1 MVSPAYTG
9 EVETEVMNPVMPASA
24 LVVGYSDQLPNEL
37 RAYRLTG
44 NASGG
49 AVLLTRHG
57 ATYSADASDVS
68 AYPQLLESM
77 VSSVL
82 KNIPARLQAR
92 AEVGLIRRWNRDWG
106 VEAADLEAGVG
117 RESLDAVEHQV
128 GTVPQSPDRGAL
140 STCP

>member
-1 MVSPAYTG
+1 M
-9 EVETEVMNPVMPASA
+9 MPASA
-24 LVVGYSDQLPNEL
+24 LVVGYSDQIPNEL
-37 RAYRLTG
+37 RAYRLIG
-44 NASGG
+44 SASGG

-117 RESLDAVEHQV
+117 RGSRDAVAHEV
-128 GTVPQSPDRGAL
+128 GTVRAPQSPDRAAL
-140 STCP
+140 STCS